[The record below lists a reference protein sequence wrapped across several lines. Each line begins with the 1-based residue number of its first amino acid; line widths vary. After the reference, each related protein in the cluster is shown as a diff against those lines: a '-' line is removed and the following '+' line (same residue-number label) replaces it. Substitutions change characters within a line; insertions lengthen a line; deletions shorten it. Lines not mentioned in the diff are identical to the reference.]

1 MAIKT
6 IHLDEN
12 DSIHDWIEEN
22 RSIILDA
29 LYGELFD
36 FLDSD
41 DKRREVLK
49 VKIHYK
55 EIPEHANMR
64 REMTFVMTK
73 ERVDETIQ
81 QLIEW
86 YSELEEYEKCAV
98 LSKINL

>member
-1 MAIKT
+1 MAIRT
-6 IHLDEN
+6 IHLSED

-22 RSIILDA
+22 RNIILDS
-29 LYGELFD
+29 LYNELFD

-41 DKRREVLK
+41 EQSRAVLK

-64 REMTFVMTK
+64 REMTFVMTRD
-73 ERVDETIQ
+73 RVNETIE

-86 YSELEEYEKCAV
+86 FSELEEYEKCAV